1 MKKLQF
7 IGKTSVKDN
16 IRLTE
21 NPRYPVFKDI
31 YTKQKKAVWFPE
43 ELNIQQDV
51 LDYKSLSPTEKDLF
65 DTSVGYF
72 ASSELLVQNVL
83 GNGFFPVLTDPYA
96 KMSFSTQMF
105 MENIHSDFFEIIL
118 NTFEMDRKRIYN
130 ITLEDKL
137 LHEKQELIIRA
148 VDRITYGKADPDTL
162 EGKKQIL
169 TAILL
174 NNIIQEGM
182 FFYSAFAHF
191 FAMKD
196 TGKMKNVVSGVE
208 LILIDESLHLQNG
221 IEAILTI
228 VEENPEIVDDE
239 KFVDNIRETIIDA
252 VELELNYLKTKFGG
266 TTIFGVSY
274 KELEKYMKYIAD
286 RRLEELGFDPQF
298 KIDQNPLKFLQKED
312 VKKLTNFFEVSSTEY
327 TNF

>member
-1 MKKLQF
+1 MSQFKF
-7 IGKTSVKDN
+7 IGKTSVRDN
-16 IRLTE
+16 IRLSE
-21 NPRYPVFKDI
+21 NPKYPVFKEL
-31 YTKQKKAVWFPE
+31 YVKQKKAVWFPE
-43 ELNIQQDV
+43 ELNIQQDI
-51 LDYKSLSPTEKDLF
+51 LDYKSLTPTERELF
-65 DTSVGYF
+65 ESAVGYF

-105 MENIHSDFFEIIL
+105 MENIHSDFFEIVL
-118 NTFEMDRKRIYN
+118 NSFEMDRKRVYN

-137 LHEKQELIIRA
+137 LKEKQEIIIRA
-148 VDRITYGKADPDTL
+148 VDRITYGKADPDTP

-208 LILIDESLHLQNG
+208 LVLIDESLHLQNG
-221 IEAILTI
+221 IEAIITI
-228 VEENPEIVDDE
+228 AEENPEIVDDD
-239 KFVDNIRETIIDA
+239 KFIDNIAETIIDA
-252 VELELNYLKTKFGG
+252 VELELNYLKSKFGG

-274 KELEKYMKYIAD
+274 KELELYMKYIAD
-286 RRLEELGFDPQF
+286 RRLEELGLEPQF
-298 KIDQNPLKFLQKED
+298 NISENPLKFLQKED

>member
-1 MKKLQF
+1 MKKLGF
-7 IGKTSVKDN
+7 IGKTSVRDN

-31 YTKQKKAVWFPE
+31 YVKQKKAVWFPE

-51 LDYKSLSPTEKDLF
+51 LDYKSLTPTEKDLF
-65 DTSVGYF
+65 DSAVGYF

-118 NTFEMDRKRIYN
+118 NSFEMDRRRIYN

-137 LHEKQELIIRA
+137 LEEKQELIIRA

-208 LILIDESLHLQNG
+208 LVLIDESLHLQNG

-239 KFVDNIRETIIDA
+239 KFVDNIQETIIDA

-274 KELEKYMKYIAD
+274 KELEQYMKYIAD

-298 KIDQNPLKFLQKED
+298 NIRENPLKFLQKED

>member
-1 MKKLQF
+1 MSQFKF
-7 IGKTSVKDN
+7 IGKTSVRDN
-16 IRLTE
+16 IRLSE
-21 NPRYPVFKDI
+21 NPKYPVFKEL

-43 ELNIQQDV
+43 ELNIQQDI
-51 LDYKSLSPTEKDLF
+51 LDYKSLTPTEKELF
-65 DTSVGYF
+65 ESAVGYF

-105 MENIHSDFFEIIL
+105 MENIHSDFFEIVL
-118 NTFEMDRKRIYN
+118 NSFEMDRKKVYN

-137 LHEKQELIIRA
+137 LKEKQEIIIRA
-148 VDRITYGKADPDTL
+148 VDRITYGKADPDTI

-208 LILIDESLHLQNG
+208 LVLIDESLHLQNG

-228 VEENPEIVDDE
+228 AEENPEIVDDE
-239 KFVDNIRETIIDA
+239 KFIDNIAETIIDA

-274 KELEKYMKYIAD
+274 KELELYMKYIAD
-286 RRLEELGFDPQF
+286 RRLEELGLEPQF
-298 KIDQNPLKFLQKED
+298 NITENPLRFLQKED
-312 VKKLTNFFEVSSTEY
+312 VKKLTNFFEVTPTEY
-327 TNF
+327 QNF

>member
-1 MKKLQF
+1 MKRLNF

-51 LDYKSLSPTEKDLF
+51 LDYKSLTPTEKDLF

-137 LHEKQELIIRA
+137 LMEKQELIIRA

-239 KFVDNIRETIIDA
+239 KFVENIKDTIVDA

>member
-51 LDYKSLSPTEKDLF
+51 LDYKSLTPTEKDLF

-228 VEENPEIVDDE
+228 VEENPQIVDDE

-312 VKKLTNFFEVSSTEY
+312 VKKIVNFFEVSNTEY
-327 TNF
+327 QNF

>member
-1 MKKLQF
+1 MKKFQL
-7 IGKTSVKDN
+7 IGKTSVRDN

-21 NPRYPVFKDI
+21 NPRYPIFKEI

-43 ELNIQQDV
+43 ELNIQQDY
-51 LDYKSLSPTEKDLF
+51 LDYKDLKPTEKELF
-65 DTSVGYF
+65 DSAVGYF

-83 GNGFFPVLTDPYA
+83 GSGFFPVLTDPYA

-105 MENIHSDFFEIIL
+105 MENIHSDFFEVVL
-118 NTFEMDRKRIYN
+118 NSFEMDRKKVYN

-137 LHEKQELIIRA
+137 LMEKQELIIRA
-148 VDRITYGKADPDTL
+148 VDRITYGKVDPDSL
-162 EGKKQIL
+162 QGKKQIL
-169 TAILL
+169 MSILL

-196 TGKMKNVVSGVE
+196 VGKMKNVVSGIE
-208 LILIDESLHLQNG
+208 LVLIDESLHLQNG

-228 VEENPEIVDDE
+228 VEENQEILDDLQ
-239 KFVDNIRETIIDA
+239 FIETIRDTLIDA

-274 KELEKYMKYIAD
+274 KELEQYMKYIAD
-286 RRLEELGFDPQF
+286 RRLEELGFEKQF
-298 KIDQNPLKFLQKED
+298 HIGENPLRFLQKED
-312 VKKLTNFFEVSSTEY
+312 IKKLTNFFEVTPTEY

>member
-1 MKKLQF
+1 MSQFKF
-7 IGKTSVKDN
+7 IGKTSVRDN
-16 IRLTE
+16 IRLSE
-21 NPRYPVFKDI
+21 NPKYPVFKEL
-31 YTKQKKAVWFPE
+31 YVKQKKAVWFPE
-43 ELNIQQDV
+43 ELNIQQDI
-51 LDYKSLSPTEKDLF
+51 LDYKSLTSTEKELF
-65 DTSVGYF
+65 ESAVGYF

-105 MENIHSDFFEIIL
+105 MENIHSDFFEIVL
-118 NTFEMDRKRIYN
+118 NSFEMDRKKVYN

-137 LHEKQELIIRA
+137 LKEKQEIIIRA
-148 VDRITYGKADPDTL
+148 VDRITYGKADPDTP

-208 LILIDESLHLQNG
+208 LVLIDESLHLQNG
-221 IEAILTI
+221 IEAIITI
-228 VEENPEIVDDE
+228 AEENPEIVDDD
-239 KFVDNIRETIIDA
+239 KFIDNIAETIIDA
-252 VELELNYLKTKFGG
+252 VELELNYLKSKFGG

-274 KELEKYMKYIAD
+274 KELELYMKYIAD
-286 RRLEELGFDPQF
+286 RRLEELGLEPQF
-298 KIDQNPLKFLQKED
+298 NIPENPLKFLQKED

>member
-51 LDYKSLSPTEKDLF
+51 LDYKSLTPTEKDLF

-228 VEENPEIVDDE
+228 VEENPQIVDDE

>member
-1 MKKLQF
+1 MSQFKF
-7 IGKTSVKDN
+7 IGKTSVRDN
-16 IRLTE
+16 IRLSE
-21 NPRYPVFKDI
+21 NPKYPVFKEL
-31 YTKQKKAVWFPE
+31 YVKQKKAVWFPE
-43 ELNIQQDV
+43 ELNIQQDI
-51 LDYKSLSPTEKDLF
+51 LDYKSLTPTERELF
-65 DTSVGYF
+65 ESAVGYF

-105 MENIHSDFFEIIL
+105 MENIHSDFFEIVL
-118 NTFEMDRKRIYN
+118 NSFEMDRKRVYN

-137 LHEKQELIIRA
+137 LKEKQEIIIRA
-148 VDRITYGKADPDTL
+148 VDRITYGKADPDTP

-208 LILIDESLHLQNG
+208 LVLIDESLHLQNG
-221 IEAILTI
+221 IEAIITI
-228 VEENPEIVDDE
+228 AEENPEIVDDD
-239 KFVDNIRETIIDA
+239 KFIDNIAETIIDA
-252 VELELNYLKTKFGG
+252 VELELNYLKSKFGG

-274 KELEKYMKYIAD
+274 KELELYMKYIAD
-286 RRLEELGFDPQF
+286 RRLEELGLEPQF
-298 KIDQNPLKFLQKED
+298 NIPENPLKFLQKED

>member
-1 MKKLQF
+1 MKKLGF
-7 IGKTSVKDN
+7 IGKTSVRDN
-16 IRLTE
+16 IRLSE
-21 NPRYPVFKDI
+21 NPRYPVFKEI

-51 LDYKSLSPTEKDLF
+51 LDYKSLTPTEKDLF
-65 DTSVGYF
+65 DSAVGYF

-118 NTFEMDRKRIYN
+118 NSFEMDRKRVYN

-208 LILIDESLHLQNG
+208 LVLIDESLHLQNG

-239 KFVDNIRETIIDA
+239 KFVDNIQETIIDA

-274 KELEKYMKYIAD
+274 KELEQYMKYIAD
-286 RRLEELGFDPQF
+286 RRLIELGFDPQF
-298 KIDQNPLKFLQKED
+298 NIPENPLKFLQKED
-312 VKKLTNFFEVSSTEY
+312 VKKIANFFEVSNTEY

>member
-208 LILIDESLHLQNG
+208 LVLIDESLHLQNG

>member
-1 MKKLQF
+1 MSQFKF
-7 IGKTSVKDN
+7 IGKTSVRDN
-16 IRLTE
+16 IRLSE
-21 NPRYPVFKDI
+21 NPKYPVFKEL
-31 YTKQKKAVWFPE
+31 YVKQKKAVWFPE
-43 ELNIQQDV
+43 ELNIQQDI
-51 LDYKSLSPTEKDLF
+51 LDYKSLTSTERELF
-65 DTSVGYF
+65 ESAVGYF

-105 MENIHSDFFEIIL
+105 MENIHSDFFEIVL
-118 NTFEMDRKRIYN
+118 NSFEMDRKKVYN

-137 LHEKQELIIRA
+137 LKEKQEIIIRA
-148 VDRITYGKADPDTL
+148 VDKITYGKADPDTP

-208 LILIDESLHLQNG
+208 LVLIDESLHLQNG
-221 IEAILTI
+221 IEAIITI
-228 VEENPEIVDDE
+228 AEENPEIVDDDR
-239 KFVDNIRETIIDA
+239 FIDNITETIIDA
-252 VELELNYLKTKFGG
+252 VELELNYLKSKFGG

-274 KELEKYMKYIAD
+274 KELELYMKYIAD
-286 RRLEELGFDPQF
+286 RRLEELGLEPQF
-298 KIDQNPLKFLQKED
+298 NITENPLKFLQKED

>member
-1 MKKLQF
+1 MSNLKF
-7 IGKTSVKDN
+7 IGKTSVRDN

-21 NPRYPVFKDI
+21 NPKYPVFKNLYI
-31 YTKQKKAVWFPE
+31 KQKKAVWFPE

-65 DTSVGYF
+65 DSAVGYF

-83 GNGFFPVLTDPYA
+83 GNGFWPFLTDPYV
-96 KMSFSTQMF
+96 KMSFTAQMF

-118 NTFEMDRKRIYN
+118 NTFDMDRKRVYN

-137 LHEKQELIIRA
+137 LMEKQELIIRA
-148 VDRITYGKADPDTL
+148 VDRITYGKADPDSL

-169 TAILL
+169 TSILL
-174 NNIIQEGM
+174 NNIIQEGL

-196 TGKMKNVVSGVE
+196 VGKMKNVVSGVE
-208 LILIDESLHLQNG
+208 LVLIDESLHLQNG

-228 VEENPEIVDDE
+228 IEENPEIVDDI
-239 KFVDNIRETIIDA
+239 KFVENIRDTIIDA
-252 VELELNYLKTKFGG
+252 VELELNYLKNKFGG

-274 KELEKYMKYIAD
+274 KELEQYMKYIAD

-298 KIDQNPLKFLQKED
+298 NIPQNPLKFLQKED

>member
-51 LDYKSLSPTEKDLF
+51 LDYKSLTPTEKDLF

-228 VEENPEIVDDE
+228 VEENPQIVDDE
-239 KFVDNIRETIIDA
+239 KFVENIKDTIIDA

>member
-1 MKKLQF
+1 MGF
-7 IGKTSVKDN
+7 IGKTSVRDN
-16 IRLTE
+16 IRITE
-21 NPRYPVFKDI
+21 NSKYPVFRDL

-65 DTSVGYF
+65 DSAVGYF

-83 GNGFFPVLTDPYA
+83 GNGFFPVLTDPYV

-118 NTFEMDRKRIYN
+118 NSFDLDRKTIYN
-130 ITLEDKL
+130 LTLEDKL
-137 LHEKQELIIRA
+137 LKEKQELIIRA
-148 VDRITYGKADPDTL
+148 VDEITYGKADPDTL
-162 EGKKQIL
+162 KGKKQIL
-169 TAILL
+169 ISILL
-174 NNIIQEGM
+174 NNIIQEGL

-191 FAMKD
+191 FALKD
-196 TGKMKNVVSGVE
+196 IGKMKNVVSGVE

-228 VEENPEIVDDE
+228 IEENPEILDDYSFIE
-239 KFVDNIRETIIDA
+239 KVKNSIIDS
-252 VELELNYLKTKFGG
+252 VGIELDYLRRKFGG
-266 TTIFGVSY
+266 TTIFGLSY
-274 KELEKYMKYIAD
+274 KELELYMKYIAD
-286 RRLEELGFDPQF
+286 RRLVELGFSPEF
-298 KIDQNPLKFLQKED
+298 NIFENPLKFLQKED

>member
-1 MKKLQF
+1 MSHLKF
-7 IGKTSVKDN
+7 IGKTSVRDN
-16 IRLTE
+16 IRLSE
-21 NPRYPVFKDI
+21 NPKYPVFKELYI
-31 YTKQKKAVWFPE
+31 KQKKAVWFPE
-43 ELNIQQDV
+43 ELNIQQDI
-51 LDYKSLSPTEKDLF
+51 LDYKSLSSTERELF
-65 DTSVGYF
+65 ESAVGYF

-105 MENIHSDFFEIIL
+105 MENIHSDFFEIVL
-118 NTFEMDRKRIYN
+118 NSFEMNRKKIYN

-137 LHEKQELIIRA
+137 LKEKQEIIIRA
-148 VDRITYGKADPDTL
+148 VDRITYGKADPDTPD
-162 EGKKQIL
+162 GKKQIL

-208 LILIDESLHLQNG
+208 LVLIDESLHLQNG
-221 IEAILTI
+221 IEAIITI
-228 VEENPEIVDDE
+228 AEENPEIVDDD
-239 KFVDNIRETIIDA
+239 KFIDNIAETIIDA
-252 VELELNYLKTKFGG
+252 VELELNYLKSKFGG

-274 KELEKYMKYIAD
+274 KELELYMKYIAD
-286 RRLEELGFDPQF
+286 RRLEELGLEPQF
-298 KIDQNPLKFLQKED
+298 NISENPLKFLQKED

>member
-1 MKKLQF
+1 
-7 IGKTSVKDN
+7 
-16 IRLTE
+16 
-21 NPRYPVFKDI
+21 
-31 YTKQKKAVWFPE
+31 
-43 ELNIQQDV
+43 
-51 LDYKSLSPTEKDLF
+51 
-65 DTSVGYF
+65 
-72 ASSELLVQNVL
+72 
-83 GNGFFPVLTDPYA
+83 
-96 KMSFSTQMF
+96 

-137 LHEKQELIIRA
+137 LMEKQELIIRA

-239 KFVDNIRETIIDA
+239 KFVENIKETIIDA

>member
-1 MKKLQF
+1 MSQFKF
-7 IGKTSVKDN
+7 IGKTSVRDN
-16 IRLTE
+16 IRLSE
-21 NPRYPVFKDI
+21 NPKYPVFKEL
-31 YTKQKKAVWFPE
+31 YVKQKKAVWFPE
-43 ELNIQQDV
+43 ELNIQQDI
-51 LDYKSLSPTEKDLF
+51 LDYKSLTSTERELF
-65 DTSVGYF
+65 ESAVGYF

-105 MENIHSDFFEIIL
+105 MENIHSDFFEIVL
-118 NTFEMDRKRIYN
+118 NSFEMDRKKVYN

-137 LHEKQELIIRA
+137 LKEKQEIIIRA
-148 VDRITYGKADPDTL
+148 VDRITYGKADPDTT

-208 LILIDESLHLQNG
+208 LVLIDESLHLQNG
-221 IEAILTI
+221 IEAIITI
-228 VEENPEIVDDE
+228 AEENPEIVEDDR
-239 KFVDNIRETIIDA
+239 FIDNIAETIIDA
-252 VELELNYLKTKFGG
+252 VELELNYLKSKFGG

-274 KELEKYMKYIAD
+274 KELELYMKYIAD
-286 RRLEELGFDPQF
+286 RRLEELGLEPQF
-298 KIDQNPLKFLQKED
+298 NITENPLKFLQKED

>member
-1 MKKLQF
+1 MSL
-7 IGKTSVKDN
+7 IGKTSVRDN
-16 IRLTE
+16 IRITE
-21 NPRYPVFKDI
+21 DSKYPVFRDL

-65 DTSVGYF
+65 DSAVGYF

-118 NTFEMDRKRIYN
+118 NSFDLDRKSIYDL
-130 ITLEDKL
+130 TLEDDL
-137 LHEKQELIIRA
+137 LKEKQELIVRA
-148 VDRITYGKADPDTL
+148 VDKITYGKADPDTL

-169 TAILL
+169 TSILL
-174 NNIIQEGM
+174 NNIIQEGL
-182 FFYSAFAHF
+182 FFYSAFAYF

-196 TGKMKNVVSGVE
+196 MGKIKNVVSGVE

-228 VEENPEIVDDE
+228 VEENPEILDDYSFIERVKQSIVDS
-239 KFVDNIRETIIDA
+239 VD
-252 VELELNYLKTKFGG
+252 LELDYLKRKFGG
-266 TTIFGVSY
+266 TTIFGLSY
-274 KELEKYMKYIAD
+274 KELELYMKYIAD
-286 RRLEELGFDPQF
+286 RRLVELGFDPQF
-298 KIDQNPLKFLQKED
+298 NVLENPLKFLQKED

>member
-1 MKKLQF
+1 MRKLGF
-7 IGKTSVKDN
+7 IGKTSVRDN
-16 IRLTE
+16 IRLSE

-51 LDYKSLSPTEKDLF
+51 LDYKSLTPTEKDLF
-65 DTSVGYF
+65 DSAVGYF

-118 NTFEMDRKRIYN
+118 NSFEMDRKRIYN

-137 LHEKQELIIRA
+137 LNEKQELIIRA
-148 VDRITYGKADPDTL
+148 VDRITYGKADPDTI

-208 LILIDESLHLQNG
+208 LVLIDESLHLQNG

-239 KFVDNIRETIIDA
+239 KFVDNIQETIIDA

-298 KIDQNPLKFLQKED
+298 NIPENPLKFLQKED
-312 VKKLTNFFEVSSTEY
+312 VKKIVNFFEVSNTEY
-327 TNF
+327 QNF